1 MTIKQW
7 GKVDNSATQHKAQ
20 LRIRNLPK
28 APAVLDLFCGAGQMY
43 RLAYR
48 DRAVLYHGIDKE
60 KIHDP
65 AICTLGDNLKY
76 LQKNDIDQFNV
87 FDLDDYGSPWKQLY
101 LILRKLNRSDATI
114 FVTDGLVMRQKVNG
128 KISKF
133 VSATERVRRTA
144 NIPGLNRW
152 YVDIFATMLLDVEKR
167 YGWKTVKAEYF
178 HNDRRSV
185 YYWALK
191 MEKLTAAGKSATSKS
206 QKSPSSQRFPAG
218 KTSKAAEK
226 NKKATKAKKA
236 RDMGVS
242 SDQEVPF

>member
-152 YVDIFATMLLDVEKR
+152 YVDIFATMLLDLEKR
-167 YGWKTVKAEYF
+167 YGWRTIKAVYF

-185 YYWALK
+185 CYWALK
-191 MEKLTAAGKSATSKS
+191 MEKLAAAGKDATGKGA
-206 QKSPSSQRFPAG
+206 KSPSYKGSSTG

>member
-28 APAVLDLFCGAGQMY
+28 EPAVLDLFCGAGQMY
-43 RLAYR
+43 RLAYQ
-48 DRAVLYHGIDKE
+48 DRTVLYHGIDKE

-76 LQKNDIDQFNV
+76 LQKNNIDQFNV
-87 FDLDDYGSPWKQLY
+87 FDLDDYGTPWKQLY
-101 LILRKLNRSDATI
+101 LLLRKLNRPDVTI
-114 FVTDGLVMRQKVNG
+114 FVTDGLVMHQKIDG
-128 KISKF
+128 KVTKF
-133 VSATERVRRTA
+133 VSATERLGRKI

-178 HNDRRSV
+178 HNERRSV
-185 YYWALK
+185 YYWCLK
-191 MEKLTAAGKSATSKS
+191 LQKQGAKKPVTTVLSEQKNKKNNISA
-206 QKSPSSQRFPAG
+206 R
-218 KTSKAAEK
+218 K
-226 NKKATKAKKA
+226 NKKA
-236 RDMGVS
+236 
-242 SDQEVPF
+242 QEAL